1 MEPILLNATGD
12 TPLINF
18 NPQTNTFVLAEKSL
32 PANAV
37 EFYDPLIK
45 WFKEY
50 LKKPNEKTYVDFK
63 LDYFNTSS
71 SKQIARFLKA
81 IQDASTKDNIT
92 IRWFYEEDDSDM
104 LESGML
110 YARLIDVN
118 FEFIEY

>member
-81 IQDASTKDNIT
+81 IQDSPTKDNIT

>member
-1 MEPILLNATGD
+1 MEPLLIDATGD

-18 NPQTNTFVLAEKSL
+18 NPQTNTFVIAEKSL

-37 EFYDPLIK
+37 DFFNTIIN

-50 LKKPNEKTYVDFK
+50 LKNPNENTYVDFK

-71 SKQIARFLKA
+71 SKQIARFLKT
-81 IQDASTKDNIT
+81 IQDSNYEDRIT
-92 IRWFYEEDDSDM
+92 VRWFYEEDDSDM

-110 YARLIDVN
+110 YARLIDIN